1 LAFYFCH
8 YINCSA
14 DGAAL
19 WPKHVLRSENKRSKN
34 FTVKLF
40 YCSKLPPRYLMN
52 GHSIIKFAA
61 FGSGFLNAS
70 SDPWFDLFIAATRKW
85 SAAAKIHTRSRE

>member
-1 LAFYFCH
+1 M
-8 YINCSA
+8 
-14 DGAAL
+14 
-19 WPKHVLRSENKRSKN
+19 
-34 FTVKLF
+34 KLF

-70 SDPWFDLFIAATRKW
+70 SDPCFDLFIPATRKW
-85 SAAAKIHTRSRE
+85 SAAAKIHTHTRSRKRDGVVAFTGAATTSSNKFRLFYFLVARLAHPT